1 MTTLPIQIQ
10 WTVEQG
16 SRFQASYRW
25 VVNGT
30 NQNLSDWA
38 ARCVARP
45 SLDSKYTIFDLTEA
59 SGTAGNVALGSDG
72 LITVT
77 IHGPFTAGMSG
88 TAIADLVLTD
98 STGETIRF
106 LRAKV
111 TVDQAVIR

>member
-1 MTTLPIQIQ
+1 MTSLPISVQ

-30 NQNLSDWA
+30 GQDFTDWS
-38 ARCVARP
+38 ARCVARQ
-45 SLDSKYTIFDLTEA
+45 SLDSKHAIFDLTEA
-59 SGTAGNVALGSDG
+59 SGAAGNIALGSDG
-72 LITVT
+72 LIAVT
-77 IHGPFTAGMSG
+77 LHGPFTAGMSG
-88 TAIADLVLTD
+88 TGLADLVLTD

-106 LRAKV
+106 LRARL